1 MMETINTLQQEA
13 IKNIKTLI
21 INGDLPLGAR
31 VNEVEVSNLLNM
43 SRGPIRESLRI
54 LNHEG
59 LVTYVPRKGMFVTS
73 LEKEDIQ
80 EIYDI
85 RFYLEKNAVEL
96 GFHLMTPQTVT
107 VLDEIVIE
115 MEKESKA
122 NRKDRL
128 AQLDYEFHEKIISLP
143 KYQRLKNN
151 WESYSALIE
160 LIFAEVFR
168 LGSEKVED
176 IPKAHRLLVNAL
188 KTGDKRLFIKELM
201 NHYLEGKEKLFSV
214 WEENN
219 RG

>member
-73 LEKEDIQ
+73 LEKVDIQ

-96 GFHLMTPQTVT
+96 GFHLITPQTVT

-128 AQLDYEFHEKIISLP
+128 AQLDYEFHETIISLP

-176 IPKAHRLLVNAL
+176 IPQAHRLLLNVL
-188 KTGDKRLFIKELM
+188 KTGDKQLFIKELM
-201 NHYLEGKEKLFSV
+201 NHYLKGKEKLFSV

>member
-176 IPKAHRLLVNAL
+176 IPQAHRLLVNAL
-188 KTGDKRLFIKELM
+188 KTGDKQLFIKELM